1 MTEECARVREP
12 TVWIQEPTKAADQS
26 SRPKQS
32 PCPKLPKDSLNMMRV
47 LNRTKPLTQPKKRA
61 NPELKGMEWF
71 ATAVFEPDAKSPTP
85 TLKC

>member
-61 NPELKGMEWF
+61 NPETEL
-71 ATAVFEPDAKSPTP
+71 PDIKNELPNTKIELP
-85 TLKC
+85 ET